1 MAQLRRMA
9 RRNQVPERQFPR
21 MTLSLKLNMEAP
33 VPYNEP
39 WHHAGIRGAA
49 AVNVTGQPDEGYSPI
64 GVLR

>member
-1 MAQLRRMA
+1 
-9 RRNQVPERQFPR
+9 

-39 WHHAGIRGAA
+39 WHHAGIRGVA